1 MYLQVFTMRRDGV
14 HMYNFHRRGARRCS
28 CAARCPR
35 PVVPARMNAG
45 SPSAA
50 VLDPK
55 VSYIRDVWHDNLEQ
69 EMANI
74 RQMIINYPVISMVRQ
89 RPLRKRSHKARASR
103 PR

>member
-1 MYLQVFTMRRDGV
+1 MRSALD
-14 HMYNFHRRGARRCS
+14 
-28 CAARCPR
+28 
-35 PVVPARMNAG
+35 VPARMNAG

-74 RQMIINYPVISMVRQ
+74 RQMIINYPVISMVRAAPCSVGGPMPAH
-89 RPLRKRSHKARASR
+89 RVYYPPTHHPL
-103 PR
+103 

>member
-1 MYLQVFTMRRDGV
+1 
-14 HMYNFHRRGARRCS
+14 
-28 CAARCPR
+28 
-35 PVVPARMNAG
+35 MNAG

-74 RQMIINYPVISMVRQ
+74 RQMIINYPVISMVRAA
-89 RPLRKRSHKARASR
+89 PCLWAAPCPPPGCSIATTPAASCST
-103 PR
+103 

>member
-1 MYLQVFTMRRDGV
+1 
-14 HMYNFHRRGARRCS
+14 
-28 CAARCPR
+28 
-35 PVVPARMNAG
+35 MNAG

-74 RQMIINYPVISMVRQ
+74 RQMIINYPVISMVRAAPCSVGGPMPAH
-89 RPLRKRSHKARASR
+89 RVYYPPTHPPSLTTGTPVR
-103 PR
+103 PRLACRTPSSPESLPSP

>member
-1 MYLQVFTMRRDGV
+1 
-14 HMYNFHRRGARRCS
+14 
-28 CAARCPR
+28 
-35 PVVPARMNAG
+35 MNAG

-89 RPLRKRSHKARASR
+89 HPVCGRPHARLPCVHPPHPPTHFNRRPHPPVR
-103 PR
+103 PRLACRTPSSPESLPSP

>member
-1 MYLQVFTMRRDGV
+1 MRRDGV
-14 HMYNFHRRGARRCS
+14 HTIFFTAEAHDAAR
-28 CAARCPR
+28 ARCPR

-89 RPLRKRSHKARASR
+89 HPVCGRPDVRRVYTPPPAHPL
-103 PR
+103 